1 MEQLGV
7 VAQETMRG
15 PDAKHGAGPAEGS
28 VLRLALLASRDGELG
43 TTRSLSGMA
52 GLELVIA
59 RSVSD
64 LLARAVPEG
73 ADAVAIDAVAI
84 DPELGEGWPA
94 DTAERVV
101 TELAARVPVAILC
114 RSREDAEQIE
124 HRVASTAVSVL
135 LEERCSPRQLVAH
148 LEGLI
153 AGHRGRAPR
162 F

>member
-43 TTRSLSGMA
+43 TTRSLSGMP

-64 LLARAVPEG
+64 LLTRAVPEG
-73 ADAVAIDAVAI
+73 ADAVAI

-124 HRVASTAVSVL
+124 HRVASAAVSVL

-153 AGHRGRAPR
+153 SGHRGRAPR